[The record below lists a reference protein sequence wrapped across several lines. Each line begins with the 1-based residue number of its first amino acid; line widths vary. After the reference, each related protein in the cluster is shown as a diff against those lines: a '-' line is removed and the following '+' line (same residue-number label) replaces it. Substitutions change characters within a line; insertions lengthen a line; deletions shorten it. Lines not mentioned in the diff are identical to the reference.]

1 MTKFE
6 ETLLRELI
14 LSARTSHDMCL
25 NVTRG
30 IGAEHTYDMSDDIL
44 DKIVKVV
51 NDYIKENTILDKME
65 LDKIVSD
72 KIIPDLLNY
81 DADSTVNKIN
91 EYVSLYTNTFKNN
104 GN

>member
-25 NVTRG
+25 NVTKG

-44 DKIVKVV
+44 DRIVKVV
-51 NDYIKENTILDKME
+51 NDYIKENTTLDEME
-65 LDKIVSD
+65 LDKILSD
-72 KIIPDLLNY
+72 KIIPELLNY
-81 DADSTVNKIN
+81 DADSAINKIN
-91 EYVSLYTNTFKNN
+91 EYVSLYSNTFKNN